1 MPSPEQRRSRRQF
14 AIGPEARREI
24 TEVVTWYNRVIKG
37 NGLGGTDDG
46 RSRGRHIR
54 IARTTTGT
62 DTKTGINHPTY
73 PPAPAN
79 TFVVEFGTTEFEE
92 TPGQQD
98 LTFEPYD
105 PEEKRV
111 AHDINCTY
119 YEEGTMVIVI
129 LNHDQWFIVGG
140 LQNLL
145 AFAEL
150 DQDLCGET
158 GKTEEEQQGG
168 GIATINAK
176 MLPHCTDFEP
186 ANVVSTYGSRG
197 PKGSKVLMV
206 RVACPSEE
214 EDEDEEDNI
223 VTNCSERNEQ
233 WDIFVILKRPVC
245 LVQGLDDRESCL
257 VAAGLRIAVEH
268 CPDDEPRIACNIVPY
283 TDCHEDLPPCDLT
296 WVYSP
301 EYACCGQGEPPEP
314 AAQASYSSSLF
325 NPAKSPGR
333 GPSGIFAKRR
343 T

>member
-37 NGLGGTDDG
+37 NGRGGVDDG
-46 RSRGRHIR
+46 RSRDRHIR
-54 IARTTTGT
+54 IARTTTST
-62 DTKTGINHPTY
+62 EFPTY

-79 TFVVEFGTTEFEE
+79 TFVVEFGETEYDAV
-92 TPGQQD
+92 PGQQD
-98 LTFEPYD
+98 LEFTPYT

-111 AHDINCTY
+111 AHDSNCTY

-129 LNHDQWFIVGG
+129 LNHKQWFIVGG

-145 AFAEL
+145 AIAEL
-150 DQDLCGET
+150 DQDLCDET
-158 GKTEEEQQGG
+158 EAIE
-168 GIATINAK
+168 TINAK
-176 MLPHCTDFEP
+176 YLPHCTGFEP
-186 ANVVSTYGSRG
+186 ENVVSTYGSRG

-214 EDEDEEDNI
+214 EGEEEEEDNV
-223 VTNCSERNEQ
+223 VTNCSERDEK
-233 WDIFVILKRPVC
+233 WDIIVILKRPVC
-245 LVQGLDDRESCL
+245 LVQGIDDRESCL

-268 CPDDEPRIACNIVPY
+268 CPDDEPHTACLI
-283 TDCHEDLPPCDLT
+283 TDYIDCDVELPPCNLT
-296 WVYSP
+296 WVYTP

-314 AAQASYSSSLF
+314 AAQASYASSLF